1 MAATGCARSDT
12 SRQSD
17 ETAASSP
24 APTPSASSRVVGL
37 YTPLD
42 TPDSGIVSLC
52 SGGVLRVQDL
62 TGGELRR
69 AHEALGGPGTPVFVE
84 VVTESMGPGG
94 ASGEPGASVVEL
106 VRASPV
112 GESVG
117 CSEPPALY
125 RVRASGNEPFWSAT
139 VEEDSIVFEQPG
151 DPPRAAAP
159 IVGREEREGRLVY
172 RAEGSADDESHLI
185 RVTLTKRRC
194 ADSMSGALYS
204 FSAEVVFDG
213 RSLTGC
219 GRTGELAGPR

>member
-1 MAATGCARSDT
+1 
-12 SRQSD
+12 
-17 ETAASSP
+17 
-24 APTPSASSRVVGL
+24 
-37 YTPLD
+37 
-42 TPDSGIVSLC
+42 
-52 SGGVLRVQDL
+52 
-62 TGGELRR
+62 
-69 AHEALGGPGTPVFVE
+69 
-84 VVTESMGPGG
+84 
-94 ASGEPGASVVEL
+94 
-106 VRASPV
+106 
-112 GESVG
+112 
-117 CSEPPALY
+117 
-125 RVRASGNEPFWSAT
+125 